1 MKNIFP
7 IENVEI
13 PYSEIAEKMVLSAI
27 LLDNRIIYL
36 VSQKL
41 NIEAFYLKKNQNIY
55 RTCLELYNQ
64 GKVIDVVTVVNL
76 LKNKNLFDDCGGN
89 DYISEILE
97 QIINIE
103 SLDEYCSLIQEKY
116 LRRLIIE
123 FGFNVI
129 NSGYLNDLSLE
140 TIFNEIEQ
148 KLYTIT
154 NKKNDNNLTSLQEIL
169 SNALSDI
176 KNKTKNYSLL
186 GLSSSYYQLDNFLQ
200 GFQKSDLIIIAGR
213 PSMGK
218 TSFSLNL
225 ASNIAKI
232 TDKSILFFSLEMS
245 KQQLIYRFLSTE
257 SGINSNLLRSGRFLD
272 EDWTKLNKGIEN
284 LLNLKIYFDD
294 NPSLSITN
302 LRFKIK
308 KFLLE
313 QKELGLVIIDYLQ
326 LIQHSKKNDNRVQE
340 LSYITR
346 NLKIIAKEFDIPI
359 IVLSQLSRS
368 VEARVNKR
376 PILSDLRESGCI
388 YTNSFTQQIKNEELN
403 SLKLKTWDNNNLYKT
418 KVKNLRLSGKKPVYK
433 VCLNYGHE
441 LFVSGNHKFF
451 SNGKWC
457 SLKSLRPN
465 DKILIQ
471 LSQSKKLVSD
481 KIIKIEYVGLKN
493 VFDLTIPKTKNY
505 IFNGVLN
512 HNSIE
517 QDADVV
523 IMIYREEYYENE
535 DKDNREPS
543 LVEFIVAKHRNGPT
557 GSFKLKYYPNITKFV
572 NIKS

>member
-1 MKNIFP
+1 MKNLFS
-7 IENVEI
+7 IENSEI
-13 PYSEIAEKMVLSAI
+13 PYSEIAEKTVLSTI
-27 LLDNRIIYL
+27 LLDNKVIYL

-55 RTCLELYNQ
+55 KACLDLYNQ
-64 GKVIDVVTVVNL
+64 GKVIDVVTVINL
-76 LKNKNLFDDCGGN
+76 LKTKNIFDECGGN
-89 DYISEILE
+89 EYISEILE
-97 QIINIE
+97 QITNVE

-129 NSGYLNDLSLE
+129 NSGYISDLSLE

-154 NKKNDNNLTSLQEIL
+154 NKKNENNLTSLQEIL

-176 KNKTKNYSLL
+176 KYKTKTSSLL

-232 TDKSILFFSLEMS
+232 TDKPILFFSLEMS

-257 SGINSNLLRSGRFLD
+257 SGINSNLLRSGRFLN
-272 EDWTKLNKGIEN
+272 EDWIKLNKAIEN
-284 LLNLKIYFDD
+284 LLDLKIYFDD

-313 QKELGLVIIDYLQ
+313 QKDLGLVIIDYLQ

-346 NLKIIAKEFDIPI
+346 NLKIIAKEFNIPI

-388 YTNSFTQQIKNEELN
+388 YTNSFHKGLKIDQSQ
-403 SLKLKTWDNNNLYKT
+403 SLILKTWNYKQLYQIRA
-418 KVKNLRLSGKKPVYK
+418 KNLRLTGKKPVYK
-433 VCLNYGHE
+433 ICLNYGNE
-441 LFVSGNHKFF
+441 LFVTGSHKFF

-457 SLKSLRPN
+457 SLKSLKPN

-471 LSQSKKLVSD
+471 LSESKNLVPD
-481 KIIKIEYVGLKN
+481 KITKIEYIGLKN
-493 VFDLTIPKTKNY
+493 VFDLTIPTTKNY
-505 IFNGVLN
+505 MFNGILN

-523 IMIYREEYYENE
+523 IMIYREEYYENGE
-535 DKDNREPS
+535 KDNKEPS

>member
-1 MKNIFP
+1 
-7 IENVEI
+7 
-13 PYSEIAEKMVLSAI
+13 
-27 LLDNRIIYL
+27 
-36 VSQKL
+36 
-41 NIEAFYLKKNQNIY
+41 
-55 RTCLELYNQ
+55 
-64 GKVIDVVTVVNL
+64 
-76 LKNKNLFDDCGGN
+76 
-89 DYISEILE
+89 
-97 QIINIE
+97 
-103 SLDEYCSLIQEKY
+103 
-116 LRRLIIE
+116 
-123 FGFNVI
+123 
-129 NSGYLNDLSLE
+129 
-140 TIFNEIEQ
+140 
-148 KLYTIT
+148 
-154 NKKNDNNLTSLQEIL
+154 
-169 SNALSDI
+169 
-176 KNKTKNYSLL
+176 
-186 GLSSSYYQLDNFLQ
+186 
-200 GFQKSDLIIIAGR
+200 
-213 PSMGK
+213 
-218 TSFSLNL
+218 
-225 ASNIAKI
+225 
-232 TDKSILFFSLEMS
+232 MS

-257 SGINSNLLRSGRFLD
+257 SGINSNLLRSGRFLN
-272 EDWTKLNKGIEN
+272 EDWEKLNKGIEN

-388 YTNSFTQQIKNEELN
+388 YTNSFTEQLKNENSKPLILN
-403 SLKLKTWDNNNLYKT
+403 TWNKTQLYKT
-418 KVKNLRLSGKKPVYK
+418 KATNLRLTGKKPVYK
-433 VCLNYGHE
+433 IYLNYGHE
-441 LFVSGNHKFF
+441 LFVTGNHKFF
-451 SNGKWC
+451 VNGKWC
-457 SLKSLRPN
+457 SLKALKPN

-471 LSQSKKLVSD
+471 LGKSKNLIND

-493 VFDLTIPKTKNY
+493 VFDLTIPETKNY
-505 IFNGVLN
+505 IFNGILN

-535 DKDNREPS
+535 DKNNTDPT